1 MKTHIKGLELSRAF
15 FDAYGRT
22 LIETEFAPFA
32 DRIAAGLVGPGS
44 ERYGFDDGVSEDHDF
59 CAGFCLWISE
69 EDDRAF
75 GFALAKAYRKLP
87 ETFWGVPTK
96 EKLRGGASRYG
107 VMTVGDF
114 FTPLVGKNFASL
126 SPEEFLYTPEHYL
139 ADASNGELFYDK
151 GGTFT
156 KIYEQIRTGMPEDV
170 RLKKLAASLC
180 GMAQAGQYNYAR
192 ALSHGEEGAAVL
204 ALAAFVKAAATALHL
219 LNGRHAPFYKW
230 MLRSVSHLPALGS
243 FADSLEYLLTG
254 ENGAK
259 GTLIK
264 GEIIEDVCT
273 GVADFLR
280 QNGLSDSESDFLE
293 DHAKCVTNKIRAASF
308 RNLPLMVGL

>member
-1 MKTHIKGLELSRAF
+1 M
-15 FDAYGRT
+15 
-22 LIETEFAPFA
+22 
-32 DRIAAGLVGPGS
+32 
-44 ERYGFDDGVSEDHDF
+44 
-59 CAGFCLWISE
+59 
-69 EDDRAF
+69 
-75 GFALAKAYRKLP
+75 
-87 ETFWGVPTK
+87 PTK

-107 VMTVGDF
+107 VMTVENF

-259 GTLIK
+259 GALVK
-264 GEIIEDVCT
+264 GAIVEDICA

-280 QNGLSDSESDFLE
+280 ENGLSDSDSDFLE

>member
-1 MKTHIKGLELSRAF
+1 M
-15 FDAYGRT
+15 
-22 LIETEFAPFA
+22 
-32 DRIAAGLVGPGS
+32 
-44 ERYGFDDGVSEDHDF
+44 
-59 CAGFCLWISE
+59 
-69 EDDRAF
+69 
-75 GFALAKAYRKLP
+75 
-87 ETFWGVPTK
+87 
-96 EKLRGGASRYG
+96 
-107 VMTVGDF
+107 
-114 FTPLVGKNFASL
+114 
-126 SPEEFLYTPEHYL
+126 YTPEHYL

-259 GTLIK
+259 GALVK
-264 GEIIEDVCT
+264 GAIVEDICA

-280 QNGLSDSESDFLE
+280 ENGLSDSESDFLE
-293 DHAKCVTNKIRAASF
+293 DHAKSVTNKIRSRGVSQSAADG
-308 RNLPLMVGL
+308 RPVIANIPLQMLTLCKLQDAAYCILPTLYIILLKIIVYFVQGDVAHLERKT